1 MSDRT
6 LDRDKPQ
13 PYTQDE
19 NGWVWRGS
27 MMVYPFRVN
36 QSILDALNYAYGH
49 GYADAMTQA
58 ESQAKAARA
67 MGEALRAISR
77 VMDDPWPENKDD
89 GPRAMLDY
97 CIGHASA
104 ALSEINP

>member
-6 LDRDKPQ
+6 LPAEGDKPQ

-27 MMVYPFRVN
+27 MVVYPFRVN

-67 MGEALRAISR
+67 MGEALREVLDNMGCGCCAGKGLA
-77 VMDDPWPENKDD
+77 D
-89 GPRAMLDY
+89 AMAKAD
-97 CIGHASA
+97 A
-104 ALSEINP
+104 ALDAAGL

>member
-6 LDRDKPQ
+6 LPAEGDKPQ

-67 MGEALRAISR
+67 MGEALRAF
-77 VMDDPWPENKDD
+77 DDLPTEGKQLRKGYLAARDKA
-89 GPRAMLDY
+89 R
-97 CIGHASA
+97 A
-104 ALSEINP
+104 ALRAAGL